1 MFKNI
6 IQLLKEYYA
15 VIKVIILLRNK
26 NLTEDQRDI
35 IIYGDLKTA
44 DERLGCI
51 RQPDGTVTYK
61 PLGVSHQNNNR

>member
-26 NLTEDQRDI
+26 NLSEDQRDI
-35 IIYGDLKTA
+35 IIYDDLKTA
-44 DERLGCI
+44 DERLGRI
-51 RQPDGTVTYK
+51 RHPDGKVTYV
-61 PLGVSHQNNNR
+61 PLDVIKLKNNI